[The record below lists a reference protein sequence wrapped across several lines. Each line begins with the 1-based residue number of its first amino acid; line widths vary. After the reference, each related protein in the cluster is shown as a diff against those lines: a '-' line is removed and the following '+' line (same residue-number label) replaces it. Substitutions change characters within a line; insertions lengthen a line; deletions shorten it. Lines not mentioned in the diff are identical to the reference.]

1 MKKNGVWE
9 VILRIFIAAA
19 TAALTALGTT
29 SCMGQGPIGFQHE
42 REARFARETGASDQV
57 QAPCF
62 SVKSVQ
68 KVKEGYNKK
77 PPPLHSG
84 RGMKITKFL

>member
-1 MKKNGVWE
+1 MKKKGVWE

-29 SCMGQGPIGFQHE
+29 SCMGAGPIGFQYE
-42 REARFARETGASDQV
+42 REAYRNHSKRASDQV

-84 RGMKITKFL
+84 RGMKITKF

>member
-29 SCMGQGPIGFQHE
+29 SCMGAGPIGFQHE
-42 REARFARETGASDQV
+42 REAYRIIANEASD
-57 QAPCF
+57 
-62 SVKSVQ
+62 
-68 KVKEGYNKK
+68 
-77 PPPLHSG
+77 
-84 RGMKITKFL
+84 

>member
-29 SCMGQGPIGFQHE
+29 SCMGFQCWGRLIRFRRPFLIEKAPGVILGRQG
-42 REARFARETGASDQV
+42 REAS
-57 QAPCF
+57 
-62 SVKSVQ
+62 
-68 KVKEGYNKK
+68 
-77 PPPLHSG
+77 
-84 RGMKITKFL
+84 

>member
-29 SCMGQGPIGFQHE
+29 SCMGQGPIGFQHGNKE
-42 REARFARETGASDQV
+42 NQRAPQGARWNFYAMGLTFKRQGSYTYGE
-57 QAPCF
+57 
-62 SVKSVQ
+62 
-68 KVKEGYNKK
+68 
-77 PPPLHSG
+77 
-84 RGMKITKFL
+84 

>member
-29 SCMGQGPIGFQHE
+29 SCMGAGPIGFQHGNKE
-42 REARFARETGASDQV
+42 NQR
-57 QAPCF
+57 APQW
-62 SVKSVQ
+62 S
-68 KVKEGYNKK
+68 
-77 PPPLHSG
+77 PLD
-84 RGMKITKFL
+84 FLCYGIV